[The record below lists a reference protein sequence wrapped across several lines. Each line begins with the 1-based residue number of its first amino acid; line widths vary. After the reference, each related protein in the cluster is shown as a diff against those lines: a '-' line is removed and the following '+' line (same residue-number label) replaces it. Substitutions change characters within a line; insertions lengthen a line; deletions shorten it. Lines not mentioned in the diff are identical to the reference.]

1 MNRYIL
7 LCKCSNVPQS
17 AKLAFEIAFPGQEEP
32 PVYRGA
38 DAIRALTEQ
47 KPNTNF
53 SKYVS
58 AIAKKHGRFAYYI
71 EEEDGNIM
79 QSYDLLKGRRVA

>member
-17 AKLAFEIAFPGQEEP
+17 AKLAFEIAFPGQEMP
-32 PVYRGA
+32 PVHRGA
-38 DAIRALTEQ
+38 DAIRTLTEQ

-53 SKYVS
+53 AKYLG
-58 AIAKKHGRFAYYI
+58 AIAKKNGRFAYYI

-79 QSYDLLKGRRVA
+79 QSYDLLKGKRVA

>member
-1 MNRYIL
+1 MNRYVV

-17 AKLAFEIAFPGQEEP
+17 AKLAFEIAFPGQEMP

-38 DAIRALTEQ
+38 DAIRTLAEQ

-53 SKYVS
+53 AKYAS
-58 AIAKKHGRFAYYI
+58 AIAKKNGRFAYYI
-71 EEEDGNIM
+71 EEEGGDVV
-79 QSYDLLKGRRVA
+79 QSYDLLKGKRVA